1 MQNNV
6 IQKIEKPT
14 LIEWLHWNLKAV
26 LARAYVRVIAL
37 NREPVW
43 LIFDVILPLLSLSA
57 YVFVYRALHAPPEFS
72 GFVILGGAMAAYW
85 LNVVWSMMSQF
96 FWERMGGQLELF
108 MITPISRMSILIGM
122 ATGGLLSTTV
132 RAGGAFFLGILI
144 FKVPFH
150 VISWWQL
157 LFIFILT
164 MAALYGMGMLFASLF
179 LLWGREAWHLAS
191 LMEDPIYLLS
201 GFYFPVKALGYAIAL
216 IASFIPA
223 TLGLDGMRQLFYG
236 VKSQGFLPIKIEIE
250 ILIVLAFLFLIS
262 AKLALDLLEKL
273 SKKTGTLTKR
283 WQ

>member
-1 MQNNV
+1 MQSE
-6 IQKIEKPT
+6 ITEEFKKPGFFT
-14 LIEWLHWNLKAV
+14 WIHWNLRAV
-26 LARAYVRVIAL
+26 LARAYVRVVAL

-43 LIFDVILPLLSLSA
+43 LIFDVLMPLLSLSA
-57 YVFVYRALHAPPEFS
+57 YVFVYKALNAPPEFA

-132 RAGGAFFLGILI
+132 RAGGAFFLGVLI

-150 VISWWQL
+150 VSSWL
-157 LFIFILT
+157 HLIVIFVLT

-191 LMEDPIYLLS
+191 LMEEPIYLLS
-201 GFYFPVKALGYAIAL
+201 GFYFPVKALGYVIAL
-216 IASFIPA
+216 IASLIPA

-236 VKSQGFLPIKIEIE
+236 ARSHGFLPIETEIGVLV
-250 ILIVLAFLFLIS
+250 ILTLVFLIS
-262 AKLALDLLEKL
+262 SKLALDLLEKL
-273 SKKTGTLTKR
+273 AKKTGTLTKR